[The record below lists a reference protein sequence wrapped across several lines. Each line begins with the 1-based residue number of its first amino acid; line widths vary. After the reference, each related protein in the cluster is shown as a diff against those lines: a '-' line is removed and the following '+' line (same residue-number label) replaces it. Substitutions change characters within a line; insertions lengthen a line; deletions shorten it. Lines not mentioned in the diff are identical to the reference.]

1 MTLFVAGR
9 WDDARQAYQRLGL
22 ESPSNLDFQV
32 QLELAALH
40 AGDRDEG
47 DVLDSRLAAAQGSL
61 PYQRGRPTRA
71 RAMLAAARGDRAA
84 ALNLLRDAFSEGVPY
99 GLWLHSEPAFASL
112 RDYPPF
118 QELLK
123 PKG

>member
-1 MTLFVAGR
+1 MDSL
-9 WDDARQAYQRLGL
+9 
-22 ESPSNLDFQV
+22 
-32 QLELAALH
+32 LATTQ
-40 AGDRDEG
+40 
-47 DVLDSRLAAAQGSL
+47 STL
-61 PYQRGRPTRA
+61 PYQVGMPTRA
-71 RAMLAAARGDRAA
+71 RAMLAAALGERER

-118 QELLK
+118 QELLQ